1 MNVFSPLPH
10 VNFAHKVV
18 SLLLL
23 CCTHLSCSQPQVSGR
38 DAWLANTLIED
49 HFHLVSRSAELV
61 AGKFQKMLGLYDD
74 DSSSLYP
81 YMRGTLAQMYRD
93 LGGDYQ
99 QVIPSQFASSDGVL
113 VLLVGDP
120 HLENLS
126 SHLNDSGQLILDW
139 DDFDSAG
146 YGPWI
151 WDLRRLALCLWVLCY
166 DMGVTDISE
175 TIMQA
180 LSTGYLQGV
189 YDWQIGQRAQPS
201 EGQLLP
207 ITIKSF
213 FKKVRQKEADRAL
226 LTRYTE
232 FNQEQRLFKRGLIKA
247 SKQKG
252 VIKDALLN
260 LNDKEQIM
268 IKNLVSHLKSLKND
282 LGTLKDQVRKY
293 GQGVSSYPLMR
304 FYLLFEGASASPN
317 DDEIWEVKELADRP
331 APPELPLYPPRQFG
345 AQGERVIEARRKLQW
360 RSKESIASLSPSTW
374 IDIGQF
380 SFRVRQLSETQK
392 GLSTDDLMKS
402 FASLIEDGKYDNALK
417 MIEELAHLSGRLL
430 AGAHCHAPALN
441 GRSGGEIITESLQ
454 LASNETLATELIDF
468 SAIYGAQIELDRA
481 YLLALLNQ
489 RGPLLGMRHVA
500 Q

>member
-1 MNVFSPLPH
+1 MNVFSSITQA
-10 VNFAHKVV
+10 NIAYKVFT
-18 SLLLL
+18 LLLL
-23 CCTHLSCSQPQVSGR
+23 SYTHLSCSQPQVAGR

-49 HFHLVSRSAELV
+49 HLHLVSRSSELV
-61 AGKFQKMLGLYDD
+61 AGKFQKMLGLYND
-74 DSSSLYP
+74 DSTSLYP

-126 SHLNDSGQLILDW
+126 SHLSDSGQLILDW

-151 WDLRRLALCLWVLCY
+151 WDLRRLALSLWVLCY
-166 DMGVTDISE
+166 DMGVTELSE
-175 TIMQA
+175 ILMLA
-180 LSTGYLQGV
+180 LSVGYHQGV
-189 YDWQIGQRAQPS
+189 YEWQVGQRARPS
-201 EGQLLP
+201 ESHDLP
-207 ITIKSF
+207 VAIKSF
-213 FKKVRQKEADRAL
+213 FKKIRQKEAERAL

-232 FNQEQRLFKRGLIKA
+232 LKKEQRVFKRGTIRV

-252 VIKDALLN
+252 VIKDALLS
-260 LNDKEQIM
+260 LNDTEQVM
-268 IKNLVSHLKSLKND
+268 ISYLVSHLKSLKGD
-282 LGTLKDQVRKY
+282 LGSLKDQVRKY

-345 AQGERVIEARRKLQW
+345 AQGERVIQARQELQW

-374 IDIGQF
+374 IDVGQF
-380 SFRVRQLSETQK
+380 SFRVRHLSEVQK
-392 GLSTDDLMKS
+392 GLGTDDLMNS
-402 FASLIEDGKYDNALK
+402 FNSLTKDDKLDSAIEML
-417 MIEELAHLSGRLL
+417 EELARLSGRLL

-441 GRSGGEIITESLQ
+441 GRPGGEIIVKDLQ
-454 LASNETLATELIDF
+454 PAPSKALAVELIDF
-468 SAIYGAQIELDRA
+468 SSTYGAQIELDRA

-489 RGPLLGMRHVA
+489 RGPWLGMRHVSK
-500 Q
+500 